1 MLRNAKAFA
10 IVALG
15 SVMVL
20 GCSSAASSGGGSS
33 GSGSSGSGSKA
44 PYTVGYAGPL
54 SGDLAFVGNPYRTGA
69 LAYIDYVNAHGGV
82 NGHQIV
88 FKSGDDTDSPSVAA
102 A

>member
-1 MLRNAKAFA
+1 MLRNARAFV
-10 IVALG
+10 IVVVG
-15 SVMVL
+15 SVMLL

-33 GSGSSGSGSKA
+33 GGGSKA

-88 FKSGDDTDSPSVAA
+88 FRVG
-102 A
+102 